1 MRWLDLIIPQ
11 NIERV
16 RDNDRC
22 AETSARDDENGRRSE
37 YYDHRDGRNNTQD
50 QH

>member
-1 MRWLDLIIPQ
+1 LDPIIPQ

-16 RDNDRC
+16 RDDDVC
-22 AETSARDDENGRRSE
+22 AETSARDNENGRRSK
-37 YYDHRDGRNNTQD
+37 YYDHRDGRNNTQG